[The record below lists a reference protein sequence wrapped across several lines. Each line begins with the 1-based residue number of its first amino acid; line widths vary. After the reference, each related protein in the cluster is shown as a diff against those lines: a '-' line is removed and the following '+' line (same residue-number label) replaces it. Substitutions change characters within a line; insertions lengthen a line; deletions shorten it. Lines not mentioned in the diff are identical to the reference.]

1 MGGQAFEEGR
11 LNGMYAQAD
20 DPRIRIIG
28 LDTKDGPE
36 HVLWD
41 ISDRN
46 REGDVAFA
54 AELVCDGGIREPIIL
69 RRDGKFYDVAV
80 GRRRL
85 NAARLI
91 KREPEKVAAYLRS
104 IGLPTAVRPILVPLL
119 IETGDDTKFATMVAA
134 ENAQRKDLSLLQKAQ
149 QAMRL
154 LDRVKD
160 KRKVAVTYGVD
171 VQTVTEWSK
180 IEDLD
185 PQVIAQIDKTL
196 KLSAATKLA
205 PLGREKQVAELKKL
219 MANGTKVTI
228 ARTRAAAKGSESPA
242 LKRTEI
248 RKVAESE
255 EVSREVRDFAR
266 VVLGELPAARVKGVS
281 KAIGL

>member
-1 MGGQAFEEGR
+1 
-11 LNGMYAQAD
+11 MYAQAD

-28 LDTKDGPE
+28 LDTNDGPE

-69 RRDGKFYDVAV
+69 RRDGNFYDVAI

-91 KREPEKVAAYLRS
+91 EREPEKVAAYLRS

-119 IETGDDTKFATMVAA
+119 IEKGDDTKFATMVAA
-134 ENAQRKDLSLLQKAQ
+134 ENAQRKDLSLLQKVQ

-171 VQTVTEWSK
+171 VQTVTEWGK
-180 IEDLD
+180 VQDLD
-185 PQVIAQIDKTL
+185 PKVIAAIGENFT
-196 KLSAATKLA
+196 LSAATKLA
-205 PLGREKQVAELKKL
+205 PLERSAQVAKLAELV
-219 MANGTKVTI
+219 ANGTKVTI
-228 ARTRAAAKGSESPA
+228 ARTKAAAKGKESPK
-242 LKRTEI
+242 LKDREI

-255 EVSREVRDFAR
+255 DVSREVRDFAR